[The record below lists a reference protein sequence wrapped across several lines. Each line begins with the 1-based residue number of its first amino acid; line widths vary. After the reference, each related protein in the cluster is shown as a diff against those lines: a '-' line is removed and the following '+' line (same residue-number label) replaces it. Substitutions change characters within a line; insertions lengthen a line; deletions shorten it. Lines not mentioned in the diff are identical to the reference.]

1 MAEEQNH
8 TSWKANTLLI
18 GTLLGALVGLG
29 TAYLLA
35 RTAEDLQEG
44 PPKINTTEALR
55 AGISVIGVMRGIASL
70 ADRKK

>member
-1 MAEEQNH
+1 MAEEHNR
-8 TSWKANTLLI
+8 TSWKANILLV

-35 RTAEDLQEG
+35 RTAEEIQDG
-44 PPKINTTEALR
+44 PPKINTTDALK